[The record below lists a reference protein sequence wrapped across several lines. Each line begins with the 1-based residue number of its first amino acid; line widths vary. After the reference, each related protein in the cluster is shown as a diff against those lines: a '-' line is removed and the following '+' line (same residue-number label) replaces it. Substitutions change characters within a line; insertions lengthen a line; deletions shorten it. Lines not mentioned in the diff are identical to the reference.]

1 MLKYQMGEGSN
12 PGVCTFCKN
21 SLKILAVLK
30 LVIYVILLFAANVPE
45 PEMIKKSPR
54 PNRFLVVW

>member
-1 MLKYQMGEGSN
+1 MGEGSN

-45 PEMIKKSPR
+45 PEMIKSLPG
-54 PNRFLVVW
+54 LIVS